1 MSKPPRPQR
10 PDRIRAWILIIL
22 GILMLLAGAGFAL
35 NRFMALD
42 IFPIALGIAL
52 ILIGY
57 RFLNRKRVFKVDNT

>member
-22 GILMLLAGAGFAL
+22 GVLVLLAGVSFAL
-35 NRFMALD
+35 NHFMALD

-52 ILIGY
+52 ILVGY
-57 RFLNRKRVFKVDNT
+57 RFLNRKQIFDVDNK